1 MGALATGALD
11 LEDVT
16 GAFQEDDVSTGDAAL
31 ISQFKPHSETQ
42 YTNYIGFKKAK
53 SAFDRDLMWSTTE
66 AALRPIKYEG
76 SLDSLS

>member
-42 YTNYIGFKKAK
+42 YTDFIGFKKGK
-53 SAFDRDLMWSTTE
+53 KRV
-66 AALRPIKYEG
+66 
-76 SLDSLS
+76 